1 MVGGVLVERNVG
13 EARIALKKRVDEELT
28 TTIED

>member
-13 EARIALKKRVDEELT
+13 EAKVALQNKVDKELT
-28 TTIED
+28 TTID